1 MNNVEW
7 TPEWLTE
14 TIKLLRTHGSDT
26 QFIEVKKA
34 HGGYPGSLDATL
46 SSFSNSSTGGII
58 ICGLDEN
65 NDFAPVGVYDPADLE
80 KTLGNKLRRGLKP
93 PNTME
98 SGTILYEDAKI
109 FVAAIPPLPPYER
122 PSYIG
127 GKAYVRSGD
136 GDHEMSRHETDL
148 MVAQRTRTGFD
159 EEPVEYTSLADLDE
173 GLKTAYLR
181 DVRAKSRRLAG
192 SSDEEVLRR
201 KGIIALGTNNLSLAG
216 LYALGSYPQEFRPSL
231 KVTGV
236 VIDPSG
242 KARNLDKFEADGPI
256 PAMLEETLA
265 WVKRN
270 LAHPVVELSNGHLIN
285 GQEVPDIALR
295 EILSN
300 ALVHRSLNPKADTEE
315 VRVRIFPDR
324 ISVENPGGLYGITL
338 QRLQEYGERS
348 RVNDRLYDVCTHVTT
363 PEDGYRV
370 IEGEGSGIY
379 TAQEAV
385 RQAGLKPIQFVD
397 GVIRFI
403 ANISRV
409 PLQETSHHVATDSG
423 GSGLE
428 TLETEPPSMSPEFFK
443 SLVGFS
449 KMAYSM
455 DKAEEALAI
464 STGNRRAAVLI
475 ALRSLRHPA
484 GIEDIMGALP
494 GPFAE
499 LQKPQV
505 RYVLTKLLQE
515 GVIVR
520 EGGRGNRNTTYRL
533 A

>member
-34 HGGYPGSLDATL
+34 HGGYPKSLDATL

-65 NDFAPVGVYDPADLE
+65 NDFAPVGVYNPAALE
-80 KTLGNKLRRGLKP
+80 QSLGNKLRNGLKP

-98 SGTILYEDAKI
+98 SGTILYEGAKI
-109 FVAAIPPLPPYER
+109 FVATIPPLPLHER
-122 PSYIG
+122 PAYIR

-148 MVAQRTRTGFD
+148 MMAQRTRTGFD
-159 EEPVEYTSLADLDE
+159 EEPVAYTSVANLDKDL
-173 GLKTAYLR
+173 KKAYLKE
-181 DVRAKSRRLAG
+181 VRFRSRRLANCT
-192 SSDEEVLRR
+192 DEEVLRR
-201 KGIIALGTNNLSLAG
+201 KGIIALGTDNLSLAG
-216 LYALGSYPQEFRPSL
+216 LYALGYYPQEFRASL

-236 VIDPSG
+236 VPDPSD

-270 LAHPVVELSNGHLIN
+270 LAHPVVELPNGHLVN

-397 GVIRFI
+397 GVIRFTAI
-403 ANISRV
+403 ISRE
-409 PLQETSHHVATDSG
+409 PLAG
-423 GSGLE
+423 
-428 TLETEPPSMSPEFFK
+428 
-443 SLVGFS
+443 
-449 KMAYSM
+449 A
-455 DKAEEALAI
+455 
-464 STGNRRAAVLI
+464 RAADVGSPQQKSEVDPRQSSSTVPSNRQEAVLL

-484 GIEDIMGALP
+484 GIEDIMAVLP
-494 GPFAE
+494 EPFAE

>member
-7 TPEWLTE
+7 TPEWLAE
-14 TIKLLRTHGSDT
+14 TIKLLCTHGSDT

-122 PSYIG
+122 PAYIG

-201 KGIIALGTNNLSLAG
+201 KGIIALGTDNLSLAG

-397 GVIRFI
+397 GVIRFTAI
-403 ANISRV
+403 ISRV

-443 SLVGFS
+443 SLVGIS
-449 KMAYSM
+449 KMAYSI

-464 STGNRRAAVLI
+464 STGNRRAAVLL

-484 GIEDIMGALP
+484 GIDDIMGALP

-499 LQKPQV
+499 LQKPQI

-520 EGGRGNRNTTYRL
+520 EGGRGNRNTVYRL

>member
-1 MNNVEW
+1 
-7 TPEWLTE
+7 
-14 TIKLLRTHGSDT
+14 
-26 QFIEVKKA
+26 
-34 HGGYPGSLDATL
+34 
-46 SSFSNSSTGGII
+46 
-58 ICGLDEN
+58 
-65 NDFAPVGVYDPADLE
+65 
-80 KTLGNKLRRGLKP
+80 
-93 PNTME
+93 ME

-122 PSYIG
+122 PAYIG

-159 EEPVEYTSLADLDE
+159 EEPVEYTSIADLDE
-173 GLKTAYLR
+173 GLKAAYLR
-181 DVRAKSRRLAG
+181 DVCAKSRRLAG

-201 KGIIALGTNNLSLAG
+201 KGIIALGTDNLSLAG

-363 PEDGYRV
+363 PDDGYRV

-385 RQAGLKPIQFVD
+385 RQAGLKPIKFVD
-397 GVIRFI
+397 GVIRFT
-403 ANISRV
+403 AMISR
-409 PLQETSHHVATDSG
+409 
-423 GSGLE
+423 
-428 TLETEPPSMSPEFFK
+428 EP
-443 SLVGFS
+443 LVGDS
-449 KMAYSM
+449 AAAGSLHQKPEVDPNLPS
-455 DKAEEALAI
+455 
-464 STGNRRAAVLI
+464 STTPGTRQEAVLI

-484 GIEDIMGALP
+484 GIDDIMGALP
-494 GPFAE
+494 GPFAK

>member
-34 HGGYPGSLDATL
+34 HGGYPGSLDAAL

-65 NDFAPVGVYDPADLE
+65 NDFEPVGVYDPADLE

-122 PSYIG
+122 PAYIG

-159 EEPVEYTSLADLDE
+159 EEPVEYTSIADLDE

-181 DVRAKSRRLAG
+181 DIRAKSRRLAG

-201 KGIIALGTNNLSLAG
+201 KGIIALGTDNLSLAG

-397 GVIRFI
+397 GVIRFTAI
-403 ANISRV
+403 ISREPLAGAHAADVSSPQQKSEVDPRQSSPTV
-409 PLQETSHHVATDSG
+409 PSNRQE
-423 GSGLE
+423 
-428 TLETEPPSMSPEFFK
+428 
-443 SLVGFS
+443 
-449 KMAYSM
+449 
-455 DKAEEALAI
+455 
-464 STGNRRAAVLI
+464 AVLL

-515 GVIVR
+515 GVITR

>member
-7 TPEWLTE
+7 TPEWLAE

-109 FVAAIPPLPPYER
+109 FVAAVPPLPPYER
-122 PSYIG
+122 PAYIG

-201 KGIIALGTNNLSLAG
+201 KGIIALGTDIFPSQACTPWVLTLRSLGPRSKSPESSSTQAVKPATSTS
-216 LYALGSYPQEFRPSL
+216 LRRTAPS
-231 KVTGV
+231 
-236 VIDPSG
+236 
-242 KARNLDKFEADGPI
+242 

-397 GVIRFI
+397 GVIRFTAI
-403 ANISRV
+403 ISREPLAGAHAADVSSPQQKSEVDPRQSSPTV
-409 PLQETSHHVATDSG
+409 PSNRQE
-423 GSGLE
+423 
-428 TLETEPPSMSPEFFK
+428 
-443 SLVGFS
+443 
-449 KMAYSM
+449 
-455 DKAEEALAI
+455 
-464 STGNRRAAVLI
+464 AVLL

>member
-1 MNNVEW
+1 
-7 TPEWLTE
+7 
-14 TIKLLRTHGSDT
+14 
-26 QFIEVKKA
+26 
-34 HGGYPGSLDATL
+34 
-46 SSFSNSSTGGII
+46 
-58 ICGLDEN
+58 
-65 NDFAPVGVYDPADLE
+65 
-80 KTLGNKLRRGLKP
+80 
-93 PNTME
+93 
-98 SGTILYEDAKI
+98 
-109 FVAAIPPLPPYER
+109 
-122 PSYIG
+122 
-127 GKAYVRSGD
+127 
-136 GDHEMSRHETDL
+136 

-159 EEPVEYTSLADLDE
+159 EEPVEYTSIADLDE

-201 KGIIALGTNNLSLAG
+201 KGIIALGTDNLSLAG

-236 VIDPSG
+236 VIDPNG

-265 WVKRN
+265 WINRN

-348 RVNDRLYDVCTHVTT
+348 RVNDRLYDICTHVTT

-385 RQAGLKPIQFVD
+385 RQAGLKPIKFVD
-397 GVIRFI
+397 GVIRFT
-403 ANISRV
+403 AMISR
-409 PLQETSHHVATDSG
+409 
-423 GSGLE
+423 
-428 TLETEPPSMSPEFFK
+428 EP
-443 SLVGFS
+443 LVGDS
-449 KMAYSM
+449 AAAGSLHQKPEVDPNLPS
-455 DKAEEALAI
+455 
-464 STGNRRAAVLI
+464 STTPGTRQEAVLL

-484 GIEDIMGALP
+484 GIDDIMGALP
-494 GPFAE
+494 GPFAK

>member
-7 TPEWLTE
+7 TPEWLAE

-109 FVAAIPPLPPYER
+109 FVATIPPLPPYER
-122 PSYIG
+122 PAYIG

-159 EEPVEYTSLADLDE
+159 EESVEYTSLADLDE

-201 KGIIALGTNNLSLAG
+201 KGIIALGTDNLSLAG

-300 ALVHRSLNPKADTEE
+300 ALVHRSLNPK
-315 VRVRIFPDR
+315 
-324 ISVENPGGLYGITL
+324 GGLYGITL

-363 PEDGYRV
+363 PDDGYRV

-385 RQAGLKPIQFVD
+385 RQAGLKPIQFID
-397 GVIRFI
+397 GVIRFTAI
-403 ANISRV
+403 ISREPLDGAHAADLGSPQQKPEADPRQSSPTV
-409 PLQETSHHVATDSG
+409 PSSRQE
-423 GSGLE
+423 
-428 TLETEPPSMSPEFFK
+428 
-443 SLVGFS
+443 
-449 KMAYSM
+449 
-455 DKAEEALAI
+455 
-464 STGNRRAAVLI
+464 AVIL

>member
-1 MNNVEW
+1 
-7 TPEWLTE
+7 
-14 TIKLLRTHGSDT
+14 
-26 QFIEVKKA
+26 
-34 HGGYPGSLDATL
+34 
-46 SSFSNSSTGGII
+46 
-58 ICGLDEN
+58 
-65 NDFAPVGVYDPADLE
+65 
-80 KTLGNKLRRGLKP
+80 
-93 PNTME
+93 ME
-98 SGTILYEDAKI
+98 SGTILYEGTKI
-109 FVAAIPPLPPYER
+109 FVATIPPLPPYER
-122 PSYIG
+122 PAYIG

-159 EEPVEYTSLADLDE
+159 EEPVEYTSIADLDE
-173 GLKTAYLR
+173 GLKT
-181 DVRAKSRRLAG
+181 VRAKSRRLAT

-201 KGIIALGTNNLSLAG
+201 KGIIALGTDNLSLAG
-216 LYALGSYPQEFRPSL
+216 LYALGAYPQEFRPSL

-242 KARNLDKFEADGPI
+242 KARNLDKFETDGPI

-265 WVKRN
+265 WVNRN
-270 LAHPVVELSNGHLIN
+270 LAHPVVELPNGHLIN
-285 GQEVPDIALR
+285 GQELPDIALR

-363 PEDGYRV
+363 PDDGYRV

-385 RQAGLKPIQFVD
+385 RQAGLKPIQFID
-397 GVIRFI
+397 GVIRFTAI
-403 ANISRV
+403 ISREPLDGARTADV
-409 PLQETSHHVATDSG
+409 GSPQQKSEAGPLQSSPTV
-423 GSGLE
+423 
-428 TLETEPPSMSPEFFK
+428 PSSRQE
-443 SLVGFS
+443 
-449 KMAYSM
+449 
-455 DKAEEALAI
+455 
-464 STGNRRAAVLI
+464 AVLL

-484 GIEDIMGALP
+484 GIDDIMGALP
-494 GPFAE
+494 SPFAE

-505 RYVLTKLLQE
+505 RYILTKLLQE
-515 GVIVR
+515 GVITR
-520 EGGRGNRNTTYRL
+520 EGGQGNRNTVYRL

>member
-1 MNNVEW
+1 
-7 TPEWLTE
+7 
-14 TIKLLRTHGSDT
+14 
-26 QFIEVKKA
+26 
-34 HGGYPGSLDATL
+34 
-46 SSFSNSSTGGII
+46 
-58 ICGLDEN
+58 
-65 NDFAPVGVYDPADLE
+65 
-80 KTLGNKLRRGLKP
+80 
-93 PNTME
+93 ME

-122 PSYIG
+122 PAYIG

-201 KGIIALGTNNLSLAG
+201 KGIIALGTDNLSLAG

-397 GVIRFI
+397 GVIRFTAI
-403 ANISRV
+403 ISRA
-409 PLQETSHHVATDSG
+409 PQQETSQHVAADSRG
-423 GSGLE
+423 TGLGAVE
-428 TLETEPPSMSPEFFK
+428 AEPPSMSPELFK
-443 SLVGFS
+443 TFVGIS
-449 KMAYSM
+449 KTAYSL
-455 DKAEEALAI
+455 DRAHEALVI
-464 STGNRRAAVLI
+464 SNGDRRGAVLL

-484 GIEDIMGALP
+484 GIDDIMGALP

-499 LQKPQV
+499 LQKPQI

-520 EGGRGNRNTTYRL
+520 EGGRGNRNTVYRL